1 MCNLYAKYKQELQQL
16 QTNNLYRQ
24 ITTYSPIS
32 PTKIIKD
39 NQEYLMMASNNYLGL
54 THNPQVKKAAMKA
67 VARYGTSST
76 GSRLLSGSHPL
87 FSQLEQ
93 SLAEFKS
100 TEKALVFNTGYMANV
115 GTISALVG
123 KNDYIL
129 SDELNHASIIDGCRL
144 SKATTYIY
152 QHKNMQSLEALLKKL
167 PYSNTKLIVTDSV
180 FSMDGD
186 IAPLDEISYL
196 AQKYNALTMVDDAH
210 ATGVLGNGYGSVKH
224 FHLEGKI
231 DIQLGTLSKAV
242 ASEGGFVAGNKIL
255 IDYLINKARSFIFST
270 ALTPADIASSLEALN
285 IIANDHS
292 FVQKLYQNIHYAN
305 ELLQKYHLGTN
316 LQTPII
322 PIIVGDADKAMQL
335 SQKLYEQKII
345 LSAVRP
351 PTVPQN
357 QSRLRLTLT
366 ASHSFSDIVLVIKT
380 IANLLPKSI

>member
-1 MCNLYAKYKQELQQL
+1 MYNTYDKYQKELQSL
-16 QTNNLYRQ
+16 KDANLYRKT
-24 ITTYSPIS
+24 TTYTSIS
-32 PTKIIKD
+32 PAKVLIN

-54 THNPQVKKAAMKA
+54 THNHQVKKAAMKA
-67 VARYGTSST
+67 IARYGTSST

-87 FSQLEQ
+87 FAELEQ
-93 SLAEFKS
+93 RLAEFKS

-186 IAPLDEISYL
+186 IAPLDEITYL
-196 AQKYNALTMVDDAH
+196 AKKYNALIMVDDAH
-210 ATGVLGNGYGSVKH
+210 ATGILGNGYGSVKH
-224 FHLEGKI
+224 FQLEGKI
-231 DIQLGTLSKAV
+231 DIQLGTLSKAL

-292 FVQKLYQNIHYAN
+292 IVQKLYQNIHYTN
-305 ELLQKYHLGTN
+305 ELLQKYHLSAN

-322 PIIVGDADKAMQL
+322 PIIIGDADKAMQL

-357 QSRLRLTLT
+357 QSRLRLTIT
-366 ASHSFSDIVLVIKT
+366 ASHSFSDIALVIKT
-380 IANLLPKSI
+380 IANLLEASK